1 MIISESYRFYSSHDN
16 EGSFNTRV
24 VAKDDET
31 GDLVYFDVDHNDN
44 KSVERKI
51 PVTDWVDKYGNSI
64 PHDNLF
70 IIIPAFSIGND
81 FKLIDDSK
89 EDYEPTPS
97 WVNPV
102 KRYSIK
108 TPVKKTLKAEHCTFV
123 GAFQYTTFNVTT
135 KTPIA
140 YPMFIFT
147 KEDGTFIN
155 AKFEEIELE
164 K

>member
-1 MIISESYRFYSSHDN
+1 MIISESYRFYTSHDN

-44 KSVERKI
+44 TSVERKI
-51 PVTDWVDKYGNSI
+51 PVTQWLDNRGNKI
-64 PHDNLF
+64 PHDNVF
-70 IIIPAFSIGND
+70 VIIPAFSIGND

-123 GAFQYTTFNVTT
+123 GAFQYTTFNTTT

-155 AKFEEIELE
+155 AKFDEIELE

>member
-1 MIISESYRFYSSHDN
+1 MILSGAYKYYASRFDLEHN
-16 EGSFNTRV
+16 INQLI
-24 VAKDDET
+24 AKDEEN

-44 KSVERKI
+44 TSVERKI
-51 PVTDWVDKYGNSI
+51 PVTQWLDNRGNKI
-64 PHDNLF
+64 PHDNVF
-70 IIIPAFSIGND
+70 VIIPAFSIGND

-123 GAFQYTTFNVTT
+123 GAFQYTTFNTTT

-155 AKFEEIELE
+155 AKFDEIELE